1 MERFPDKDGDLE
13 PPPHRTTI
21 LRGWT
26 QKLTEYINIPT
37 ALMKELQEG
46 LVRVEEVLATLEEL
60 ANTEGLER
68 IKTAEEEYQK
78 GDYIT
83 LHNSDD
89 IRKKL

>member
-1 MERFPDKDGDLE
+1 M
-13 PPPHRTTI
+13 
-21 LRGWT
+21 
-26 QKLTEYINIPT
+26 TEYINIPT
-37 ALMKELQEG
+37 ALLKELQEG
-46 LVRVEEVLATLEEL
+46 LVRVEEVLATIEEL
-60 ANTEGLER
+60 ANAEGLER